1 MAAGL
6 HRGGCG
12 SGGRR
17 RRRPGNSSKPISL
30 PFLAGNNG
38 EHDGLFTGYFE
49 ITLNGSRKRGGPYQT
64 PLYRR
69 PPEPNRHTRAEIEDG
84 ALAGKGLELVWVDD
98 PVDAFFLEIQGSGR
112 VNLPDG
118 TIMRVGYDGQN
129 GKPYVPVGRLLI
141 ERGELPRDK
150 VTMAAIRRWMGENPK
165 KGAALRRE
173 NPSYVFFREISGEG
187 PIGAQQVPLIAGRSL
202 AVDRAFIPLGM
213 PIWIDVQQR
222 FAPHDTI
229 RRLVVAQDTGG
240 AIKGPVRGDLFWG
253 HGKEAAS
260 GAGAMNARGRYYL
273 LLPKSRGGPARAG
286 VLIRTEWR
294 IDKAGRQSL
303 CCRSANEVCE
313 NARYGARRAAG
324 DLPGR
329 SVPAQRRF
337 RGGTSCWRRPAA
349 RWRCRARRPA
359 AASRPIIR
367 ATAPTRRRSRAG
379 SSTLLPVTSTS
390 SRHRAPA
397 PAWSR
402 CITPR
407 CSPTSRRCA
416 RAPRNW
422 PPGPTNSSRSW
433 SMCAA

>member
-1 MAAGL
+1 MTAIARRLPWIILALAALLVVAAAAYRLLFRPLPPPEPRLTLAPARFDQISGWGEDRVAAAL
-6 HRGGCG
+6 PALLRSCKKLLARSDDAAVAARGKSLDFGTVADW
-12 SGGRR
+12 
-17 RRRPGNSSKPISL
+17 RPACAAAASVPASDDKAARQFLEANFV

-38 EHDGLFTGYFE
+38 EPDGLFTGYFE

-84 ALAGKGLELVWVDD
+84 ALAGKGLELVWIDD

-112 VNLPDG
+112 VTLPDG
-118 TIMRVGYDGQN
+118 TIMRIGYDGQN

-150 VTMAAIRRWMGENPK
+150 VTMASIRLWMAENPK

-187 PIGAQQVPLIAGRSL
+187 PLGAQLVPLTAGRSL
-202 AVDRAFIPLGM
+202 AVDRAFIPLGVPM
-213 PIWIDVQQR
+213 FIDVRQR

-273 LLPKSRGGPARAG
+273 LLPKS
-286 VLIRTEWR
+286 V
-294 IDKAGRQSL
+294 
-303 CCRSANEVCE
+303 
-313 NARYGARRAAG
+313 
-324 DLPGR
+324 
-329 SVPAQRRF
+329 
-337 RGGTSCWRRPAA
+337 AA
-349 RWRCRARRPA
+349 RLGAI
-359 AASRPIIR
+359 S
-367 ATAPTRRRSRAG
+367 
-379 SSTLLPVTSTS
+379 
-390 SRHRAPA
+390 
-397 PAWSR
+397 
-402 CITPR
+402 
-407 CSPTSRRCA
+407 
-416 RAPRNW
+416 
-422 PPGPTNSSRSW
+422 
-433 SMCAA
+433 